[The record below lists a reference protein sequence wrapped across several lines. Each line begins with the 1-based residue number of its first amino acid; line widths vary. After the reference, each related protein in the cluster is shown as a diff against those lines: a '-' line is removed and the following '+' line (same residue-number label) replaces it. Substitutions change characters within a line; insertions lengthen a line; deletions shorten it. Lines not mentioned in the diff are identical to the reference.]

1 MRHGFLSLKGF
12 WIQER
17 MSTFPQRTRGGSGA
31 PLSHWV
37 NTAWLGWRILYHLG
51 FAGPP
56 GLPATTG
63 GPCRGL
69 CTSLYW
75 PYCFLLSLPFSTR
88 TWDTMD
94 TETIEQDAKLLPS
107 PFCPLFPPFAECIV
121 TIHVNK
127 IKQWWPH
134 MGPFFFLKKEKN
146 PTTSS

>member
-1 MRHGFLSLKGF
+1 MVSWAWKGSEFRKGWVLFPREMRAFG
-12 WIQER
+12 
-17 MSTFPQRTRGGSGA
+17 T
-31 PLSHWV
+31 PLSRWV

-56 GLPATTG
+56 GPPVTVG
-63 GPCRGL
+63 GPRGL

-75 PYCFLLSLPFSTR
+75 PYCFLLSLRFPAR

-107 PFCPLFPPFAECIV
+107 PFCPLFPPFGECIV

-127 IKQWWPH
+127 IKKQWDHTWDL
-134 MGPFFFLKKEKN
+134 FFEKRKKN